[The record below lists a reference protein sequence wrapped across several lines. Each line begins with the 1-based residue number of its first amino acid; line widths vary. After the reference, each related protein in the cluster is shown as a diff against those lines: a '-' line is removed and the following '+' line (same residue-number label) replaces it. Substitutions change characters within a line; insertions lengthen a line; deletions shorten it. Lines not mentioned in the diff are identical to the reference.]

1 MDSRD
6 KADRSG
12 IMRVGGAYLA
22 LLSVS
27 GYNQPFFP
35 IWLDVRGLSEWQISL
50 VMSAPLLLRLFVTP
64 AIGSF
69 ADRSGRRNTVIRTL
83 SVLVLAVALVLST
96 ATTFW
101 PIIVLYSLTLVMY
114 QAIGPIVDA
123 AAVSL
128 VRQGRATNF
137 GRMRLWGSLG
147 YASSALLGGQIL
159 AFGGSDAVYMAFC
172 VAILA
177 TVVAIFALP
186 EATPQP
192 PPDKEK
198 DVRLTRQPL
207 LATVFVVTA
216 LVLASQTAFNIFGS
230 IYLKSIGYSDRA
242 IGLMWALATSSEIV
256 MFWAGPRVSMVLGP
270 FGLLSLAAGASVV
283 RWSLM
288 AFAPS
293 LPMLVLLQMSHA
305 ATFSGSHLGLQKFMQ
320 FNVHD
325 RRGATAQSAFVTL
338 LGLITA
344 GATLAVGPIY
354 HLMGSGVFL
363 CAAAMPALALV
374 LLLLVRTP
382 LRASV
387 PQPQPDPAR

>member
-1 MDSRD
+1 MDSRGQS
-6 KADRSG
+6 DRSG
-12 IMRVGGAYLA
+12 IVRVGCAYLA

-27 GYNQPFFP
+27 GFNQPFFP
-35 IWLDVRGLSEWQISL
+35 IWLEVRGLSEWQISL

-69 ADRSGRRNTVIRTL
+69 ADRSGRRNTVIRIL
-83 SVLVLAVALVLST
+83 SVLVLATALILST
-96 ATTFW
+96 ATSFW
-101 PIIVLYSLTLVMY
+101 PIIVLFSITLVMY

-147 YASSALLGGQIL
+147 YASAALLGGQIL

-172 VAILA
+172 AAILA
-177 TVVAIFALP
+177 TVVAVFALP
-186 EATPQP
+186 EAQLQP
-192 PPDKEK
+192 LPEKEK

-207 LATVFVVTA
+207 LVTVFVVTA
-216 LVLASQTAFNIFGS
+216 LVLSSQTAFNIFGS

-256 MFWAGPRVSMVLGP
+256 MFWAGPRVSTVLGP

-344 GATLAVGPIY
+344 GATLAVGPLY
-354 HLMGSGVFL
+354 HRLGSGVFL
-363 CAAAMPALALV
+363 CAAAVPTLALV
-374 LLLLVRTP
+374 LLLVVRPP

-387 PQPQPDPAR
+387 PQPQADAAR

>member
-1 MDSRD
+1 MDSRGQS
-6 KADRSG
+6 DRSG
-12 IMRVGGAYLA
+12 IVRVGCAYLA

-27 GYNQPFFP
+27 GFNQPFFP
-35 IWLDVRGLSEWQISL
+35 IWLEVRGLSEWQISL

-69 ADRSGRRNTVIRTL
+69 ADRSGRRNTVIRIL
-83 SVLVLAVALVLST
+83 SVLVLATALILST
-96 ATTFW
+96 ATSFW
-101 PIIVLYSLTLVMY
+101 PIIVLFSITLVMY

-147 YASSALLGGQIL
+147 YASAALLGGQIL

-172 VAILA
+172 AAILA
-177 TVVAIFALP
+177 TVVAVFALP
-186 EATPQP
+186 EAQLQP
-192 PPDKEK
+192 LPEKEK

-207 LATVFVVTA
+207 LVTVFVVTA
-216 LVLASQTAFNIFGS
+216 LVLSSQTAFNIFGS

-256 MFWAGPRVSMVLGP
+256 MFWAGPRVSTVLGP

-344 GATLAVGPIY
+344 GATLAVGPLY
-354 HLMGSGVFL
+354 HLLGSGVFL
-363 CAAAMPALALV
+363 CAAAMPTLALV
-374 LLLLVRTP
+374 LLLVVRTP

-387 PQPQPDPAR
+387 PQPQADAAR

>member
-1 MDSRD
+1 VDPRHQ
-6 KADRSG
+6 ADRSG
-12 IMRVGGAYLA
+12 IARVCGAYLA
-22 LLSVS
+22 LLAVS
-27 GYNQPFFP
+27 GFNQPFFP
-35 IWLDVRGLSEWQISL
+35 LWLDGRGLSEWQISL
-50 VMSAPLLLRLFVTP
+50 VMSAPLVLRLFVTP

-69 ADRSGRRNTVIRTL
+69 ADRSGRRNTVIRVL
-83 SVLVLAVALVLST
+83 SVLVLATALVLST
-96 ATTFW
+96 AETFW
-101 PIIVLYSLTLVMY
+101 PIIVLYSLALVMY

-128 VRQGRATNF
+128 VRQGRASNF
-137 GRMRLWGSLG
+137 GRMRLWGSVG
-147 YASSALLGGQIL
+147 YAAAALCGGQIL
-159 AFGGSDAVYMAFC
+159 AFGGSNAVYMAFC
-172 VAILA
+172 AALLVV
-177 TVVAIFALP
+177 VVAIFALP

-192 PPDKEK
+192 LPEK
-198 DVRLTRQPL
+198 DRDIRLTRQPL
-207 LATVFVVTA
+207 LVTVFVVTA
-216 LVLASQTAFNIFGS
+216 LVLSSQTAFNIFGS

-256 MFWAGPRVSMVLGP
+256 MFWAGPRVSTVLGP
-270 FGLLSLAAGASVV
+270 FGLLTLAACASVV

-320 FNVHD
+320 FAVHD

-338 LGLITA
+338 LGLVTA

-354 HLMGSGVFL
+354 HLIGSGVFL

-374 LLLLVRTP
+374 LLQFVRAP

-387 PQPQPDPAR
+387 LPHQPDPAR

>member
-1 MDSRD
+1 VDLRD
-6 KADRSG
+6 QTDRAG
-12 IMRVGGAYLA
+12 IARVCCAYLA

-27 GYNQPFFP
+27 GFNQPFFP
-35 IWLDVRGLSEWQISL
+35 IWLDARGLTEWQISM

-69 ADRSGRRNTVIRTL
+69 ADRSGRRNTVIRIL
-83 SVLVLAVALVLST
+83 SVLVLAAALMLAGAT
-96 ATTFW
+96 AFW
-101 PIIVLYSLTLVMY
+101 PIILLFSLTFVMY

-123 AAVSL
+123 TAVSL

-147 YASSALLGGQIL
+147 YASAAFFGGQIL
-159 AFGGSDAVYMAFC
+159 AFGGPDAVYAAFC
-172 VAILA
+172 AAILA
-177 TVVAIFALP
+177 TVVAVFALP
-186 EATPQP
+186 DAAPRPLPEK
-192 PPDKEK
+192 DK

-207 LATVFVVTA
+207 LMTVFLVTA
-216 LVLASQTAFNIFGS
+216 LVLSSQTAFNIFGS

-256 MFWAGPRVSMVLGP
+256 MFWAGPRVSTVLGP

-325 RRGATAQSAFVTL
+325 GRGATAQSFFVTL

-354 HLMGSGVFL
+354 HLVGSGMFL
-363 CAAAMPALALV
+363 CAAALPALALV
-374 LLLLVRTP
+374 LLLVVRTP

-387 PQPQPDPAR
+387 PQPDPSR